1 MLYIRLYS
9 ENIDFF
15 ISELKSNQDT
25 NFLEEKIIKKYYN
38 FDDTNENFFQQ
49 ATAAGQSTNND
60 QQSTANANFNI
71 TKTTLT
77 KPIIMT
83 TTSEDNFQKT
93 KLNLQLMHKHF

>member
-1 MLYIRLYS
+1 M

-60 QQSTANANFNI
+60 QQSTTNANFNI

-93 KLNLQLMHKHF
+93 KNLK